1 VKARENVV
9 HPNAVQPEEL
19 QVIQGSSAQIKAA
32 TEAPAPEA
40 LALSGL
46 AVHDASALL
55 PGVIASNA
63 KAPDFKPVQSLGVT
77 GGKLLR
83 KVLPRY
89 PEMARRAGVTGDVVL
104 TATITVDGSLRD
116 IKVISGSPL
125 LREEAIAAA
134 KQWRYSPYLLGG
146 KPVQTE
152 TRITMNF
159 NR

>member
-1 VKARENVV
+1 M
-9 HPNAVQPEEL
+9 
-19 QVIQGSSAQIKAA
+19 
-32 TEAPAPEA
+32 
-40 LALSGL
+40 
-46 AVHDASALL
+46 
-55 PGVIASNA
+55 
-63 KAPDFKPVQSLGVT
+63 T